1 MKIKITI
8 NLLIFLCIMIM
19 FSLTGQTVHAVSKK
33 PSRINVSF
41 YNEEVN
47 SRGFNWVTDENVDE
61 NVLQI
66 IKKTEQMDID
76 SIDWSNA
83 ETIVATSNDFY
94 PEVRAWKAHI
104 LNLEYQST
112 YYYRVGS
119 QTEDVWSSTGEQY
132 ITDGSE
138 GVRFMHV
145 TDPQS
150 YSYEEYTKWTNTID
164 IITENFPKTTAMLM
178 AGDLTQQYKVGSD
191 NINEW
196 GYALDGPKDFFMNNI
211 ITPASGNHD
220 KFPDMF
226 SNHFN
231 IELPNDQ
238 NTETGQYYTYVIKD
252 VQVIVLNTNDEL
264 TTSSPLG
271 EKQVTWL
278 EETLKNSTATWKI
291 VVFHHALI
299 STGRHMLESDIASLR
314 TTLMPLFSKYEVD
327 LAIQGHDHVYTR
339 SEPYEWHANGFEAS
353 EAKPSMI
360 ETINNHQYEYYEQ
373 TGTFYVL
380 QNMATARVSAL
391 SPLSDPLSIPSFMK
405 IATSDINGMFLSQQ
419 TNFPTFGYITIKDG
433 KLLYETYMLDNFS
446 DLVLYDYFG
455 ITKNNPSIIEE
466 KINLLPDQFNQDMLE
481 QLADVINDYN
491 QLTEEHR
498 NQVDQGLKTKLLDLA
513 ENVKIE
519 DYNQAQILV
528 SRIKAFNRIDISEN
542 QLNSVDQLM
551 QEFEVLS
558 NIAKSYVSNYEQLN
572 LIYLEQQRR
581 IEAKQ
586 INDRILE
593 ILDNENVTSTTI
605 ASIRDAYNDLAEE
618 AKWYVV
624 NYFDF
629 IAIEASF
636 DIFEDQREMIS

>member
-1 MKIKITI
+1 
-8 NLLIFLCIMIM
+8 
-19 FSLTGQTVHAVSKK
+19 
-33 PSRINVSF
+33 
-41 YNEEVN
+41 
-47 SRGFNWVTDENVDE
+47 
-61 NVLQI
+61 
-66 IKKTEQMDID
+66 
-76 SIDWSNA
+76 
-83 ETIVATSNDFY
+83 
-94 PEVRAWKAHI
+94 
-104 LNLEYQST
+104 
-112 YYYRVGS
+112 
-119 QTEDVWSSTGEQY
+119 
-132 ITDGSE
+132 
-138 GVRFMHV
+138 
-145 TDPQS
+145 
-150 YSYEEYTKWTNTID
+150 
-164 IITENFPKTTAMLM
+164 
-178 AGDLTQQYKVGSD
+178 
-191 NINEW
+191 
-196 GYALDGPKDFFMNNI
+196 
-211 ITPASGNHD
+211 
-220 KFPDMF
+220 
-226 SNHFN
+226 
-231 IELPNDQ
+231 
-238 NTETGQYYTYVIKD
+238 
-252 VQVIVLNTNDEL
+252 
-264 TTSSPLG
+264 
-271 EKQVTWL
+271 
-278 EETLKNSTATWKI
+278 
-291 VVFHHALI
+291 
-299 STGRHMLESDIASLR
+299 
-314 TTLMPLFSKYEVD
+314 
-327 LAIQGHDHVYTR
+327 
-339 SEPYEWHANGFEAS
+339 
-353 EAKPSMI
+353 MI

-466 KINLLPDQFNQDMLE
+466 KIDQLPDQFSQDMLE